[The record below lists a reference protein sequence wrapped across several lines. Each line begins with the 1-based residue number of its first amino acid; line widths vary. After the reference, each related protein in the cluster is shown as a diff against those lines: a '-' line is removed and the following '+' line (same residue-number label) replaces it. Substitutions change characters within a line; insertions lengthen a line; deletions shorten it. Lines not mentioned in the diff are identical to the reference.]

1 MAIDI
6 ARREFIA
13 ALGGTAVAGVAPPF
27 ALAEAGYPSGVVNL
41 IVPVPAKMPLPAA
54 FISGTSTQGMRDLSG
69 EPEGHAPGSP
79 GITPTWTSS
88 AKDIV
93 GCALGPSRVW
103 FTLGFGIVNEVYY
116 PRLDIPQI
124 RDLGF
129 IVADGLGFWVEVKRL
144 ENYTLQLMAPGTP
157 AVEITHTHERFT
169 LTLRV
174 TPDPDRD
181 VLVIEVTLAG
191 DAALTPYVLIAP
203 RLGTEGRDNTAE
215 IQRYGTRR
223 VLAAE
228 QGPFGL
234 ALAAVDDAQK
244 DAFGPA
250 SVGYVGESDGWQ
262 DFHRNGA
269 LTLQYASAG
278 PGNVALI
285 GALPRKAVL
294 GLGFGSSMQAAAT
307 LAVSSLMQ
315 PFGSLLERQ
324 IEDWRRWHLHCK
336 ERALLQPDESNEL
349 ATQFVLSSMVLRTHC
364 DKTYPGAMTASL
376 SVPWGN
382 SRDDRGGYHLVWPRD
397 LVQCATALLAFGAE
411 QEVRSTLRYLIAT
424 QKQDGSWY
432 QNQWLGGTPYWQGL
446 QLDEV
451 AFPVLLAASMAEREA
466 LNGIAVTDMIHRALC
481 FIAATG
487 PSSPQDRWEEN
498 AGINT
503 FTLSVCIAALVAGAA
518 FLPQPAKELAL
529 TLADFWN
536 NRIES
541 WTAVRGTPLAR
552 RFGVEGYYI
561 HVAPP
566 EVLCDPDSSQSI
578 LNLKN
583 RSRNAAVPADE
594 EIGIDFLQL
603 VRFGLRSANDPQIRD
618 SITVVDALLKVDT
631 PNGPAWHRFNGDG
644 YGEHDDGRPFDGT
657 GRGRAWPLLI
667 GERGHYEL
675 IAGNDPAPYLKA
687 MAAMTGL
694 GGMMPEQVWDSAAL
708 PERRLFP
715 GRPTGSAMPLAWAHA
730 EFVKLMISR
739 HLEYPFDR
747 PAAVWRRYGGRR
759 PEPKRA
765 IWCLHAP
772 IGRIGHGMALIIAL
786 PRGARIH
793 WGMNGWQN
801 VTDGE
806 TQDTGLG
813 LHGFELGAAALSH
826 AHCINF
832 TFQWRDTQ
840 DWVGKDFHV
849 AIEGEN

>member
-1 MAIDI
+1 
-6 ARREFIA
+6 
-13 ALGGTAVAGVAPPF
+13 
-27 ALAEAGYPSGVVNL
+27 
-41 IVPVPAKMPLPAA
+41 
-54 FISGTSTQGMRDLSG
+54 MRDLSG
-69 EPEGHAPGSP
+69 KSEGRAPGNP
-79 GITPTWTSS
+79 GIAPTWTSS

-129 IVADGLGFWVEVKRL
+129 IVADGLGFWVEIKRL
-144 ENYTLQLMAPGTP
+144 RNYTLRLLAPGTP
-157 AVEITHTHERFT
+157 AVEIEHTHERFT

-181 VLVIEVTLAG
+181 VLVIEVNLVGDETLR
-191 DAALTPYVLIAP
+191 PYVLIAP
-203 RLGTEGRDNTAE
+203 RLGTVGQDNTAE

-223 VLAAE
+223 VLVAG

-234 ALAAVDDAQK
+234 ALAAVDGAQK

-250 SVGYVGESDGWQ
+250 SAGYVGESDGWQ
-262 DFHRNGA
+262 DFHRHGA

-285 GALPRKAVL
+285 GALPRNAVL
-294 GLGFGSSMQAAAT
+294 GLGFGSSMQDAAT

-315 PFGSLLERQ
+315 PFSGLLERQ
-324 IEDWRRWHLHCK
+324 IEDWRKWHLRCE
-336 ERALLQPDESNEL
+336 ERCLLRPDESNEL
-349 ATQFVLSSMVLRTHC
+349 ATQFVLSSMVLRSHR

-411 QEVRSTLRYLIAT
+411 QEVRDTLSYLIAT
-424 QKQDGSWY
+424 QKLDGSWY
-432 QNQWLGGTPYWQGL
+432 QNQWLGGTPYWRGL

-451 AFPVLLAASMAEREA
+451 AFPVLLAASLVERGA
-466 LNGIAVTDMIHRALC
+466 LNGIAVTDMIHRALSY
-481 FIAATG
+481 IATTG

-498 AGINT
+498 AGINC
-503 FTLSVCIAALVAGAA
+503 FTISVCIAALVSGAE
-518 FLPQPAKELAL
+518 FLPQPAKEFAL

-536 NRIES
+536 DRIES

-552 RFGVEGYYI
+552 GFGVAGYYI
-561 HVAPP
+561 RVAPS
-566 EVLCDPDSSQSI
+566 EVLFDPESLRSI

-583 RSRNAAVPADE
+583 RSRNAGVPADE
-594 EIGIDFLQL
+594 EIGVDFLQL
-603 VRFGLRSANDPQIRD
+603 VRFGLRSADDPWIRD
-618 SITVVDALLKVDT
+618 SITVLDALLKVDT
-631 PNGPAWHRFNGDG
+631 PKGAAWHRYNGDG
-644 YGEHDDGRPFDGT
+644 YGEHADGRPFDGT

-675 IAGNDPAPYLKA
+675 VAGNDPSPYLRA
-687 MAAMTGL
+687 MAAMTGP

-708 PERRLFP
+708 PERRLYP
-715 GRPTGSAMPLAWAHA
+715 GQPTGSAMPLAWAHA
-730 EFVKLMISR
+730 EFVKLMISH

-759 PEPKRA
+759 PEAKHA
-765 IWCLHAP
+765 VWCLHAP
-772 IGRIGHGMALIIAL
+772 IGRIGHDMALIIAL
-786 PRGARIH
+786 PRAARIH
-793 WGMNGWQN
+793 WGTNGWQN
-801 VTDGE
+801 VADGE

-826 AHCINF
+826 ARCINF

-840 DWVGKDFHV
+840 GWVGKDFKV
-849 AIEGEN
+849 AIDGENQEEAGRRL

>member
-1 MAIDI
+1 MQ
-6 ARREFIA
+6 
-13 ALGGTAVAGVAPPF
+13 
-27 ALAEAGYPSGVVNL
+27 VV
-41 IVPVPAKMPLPAA
+41 
-54 FISGTSTQGMRDLSG
+54 STSSTNTQGMRDLSG
-69 EPEGHAPGSP
+69 KSEGRAPGSP
-79 GITPTWTSS
+79 GIAPTWTSS

-129 IVADGLGFWVEVKRL
+129 IVADGCGFWVEVKRL
-144 ENYTLQLMAPGTP
+144 QDYTLRLLAPGTP
-157 AVEITHTHERFT
+157 AVEIVHTHERFT

-174 TPDPDRD
+174 TPDAERD
-181 VLVIEVTLAG
+181 VLAIEVTLAG
-191 DAALTPYVLIAP
+191 DAALRPYVLIAP

-228 QGPFGL
+228 QGPFGI
-234 ALAAVDDAQK
+234 ALAAVDEAQNDVFDA
-244 DAFGPA
+244 A
-250 SVGYVGESDGWQ
+250 SAGYVGESDGWQ

-269 LTLQYASAG
+269 LTWQYASAG

-294 GLGFGSSMQAAAT
+294 GLGFGSSAQAAAT
-307 LAVSSLMQ
+307 LAISSLTQ
-315 PFGSLLERQ
+315 PFANLLERQ
-324 IEDWRRWHLHCK
+324 IEDWRRWHARCM
-336 ERALLQPDESNEL
+336 ERALLRSEDTNEL
-349 ATQFVLSSMVLRTHC
+349 ADQFVVSSMVLRTHR

-411 QEVRSTLRYLIAT
+411 EEGRNTLRYLIAT
-424 QKQDGSWY
+424 QKSDGSWY
-432 QNQWLGGTPYWQGL
+432 QNQWLGGSPYWQGL

-451 AFPVLLAASMAEREA
+451 AFPVLLAASMAERDA
-466 LNGIAVTDMIHRALC
+466 LNGIAVADMVHRALC

-498 AGINT
+498 AGINC
-503 FTLSVCIAALVAGAA
+503 FTLSVCIAALVAGAE
-518 FLPQPAKELAL
+518 FLPQSAKEFALA
-529 TLADFWN
+529 LADFWN

-541 WTAVRGTPLAR
+541 WTAVQGTPLAR
-552 RFGVEGYYI
+552 ELGVDGYYI
-561 HVAPP
+561 RVAPP
-566 EVLCDPDSSQSI
+566 EVPSDPESSQSI

-583 RSRNAAVPADE
+583 RRRAAVPADE

-603 VRFGLRSANDPQIRD
+603 VRFGLREANDQLIRD
-618 SITVVDALLKVDT
+618 SIKAVDALLKVDT
-631 PNGPAWHRFNGDG
+631 PNGPAWHRYNGDG
-644 YGEHDDGRPFDGT
+644 YGEHNDGRPFDGT
-657 GRGRAWPLLI
+657 GRGRAWPLLT

-675 IAGNDPAPYLKA
+675 AAGNDPKLYLKT
-687 MAAMTGL
+687 MAAMAGT

-715 GRPTGSAMPLAWAHA
+715 GRPTGSAMPLAWTHA

-739 HLEYPFDR
+739 QLGYPFDR

-759 PEPKRA
+759 PEAKRA

-772 IGRIGHGMALIIAL
+772 IGRIEHGMALIIAL
-786 PRGARIH
+786 PRAARIH
-793 WGMNGWQN
+793 WGTNGWQN
-801 VTDGE
+801 AADDE
-806 TQDTGLG
+806 TQDAGLG
-813 LHGFELGAAALSH
+813 LHGFEVTESVLSQVRS
-826 AHCINF
+826 INF

-840 DWVGKDFHV
+840 DWVGKDFLV
-849 AIEGEN
+849 AIDGANVPQD

>member
-1 MAIDI
+1 
-6 ARREFIA
+6 
-13 ALGGTAVAGVAPPF
+13 
-27 ALAEAGYPSGVVNL
+27 
-41 IVPVPAKMPLPAA
+41 MPLPEA
-54 FISGTSTQGMRDLSG
+54 FISGTSTTIMHDLSG
-69 EPEGHAPGSP
+69 KPEGHALGRP
-79 GITPTWTSS
+79 GIAPTWTSS

-103 FTLGFGIVNEVYY
+103 FTLGFGIVNEVYH

-129 IVADGLGFWVEVKRL
+129 IVADDLGFWVEIKRL
-144 ENYTLQLMAPGTP
+144 ENYTLQLLAPGTP
-157 AVEITHTHERFT
+157 AVEIVHRHERFT

-181 VLVIEVTLAG
+181 VLVIEVNLSG
-191 DAALTPYVLIAP
+191 DAGLRPYVLLAP
-203 RLGTEGRDNTAE
+203 RLGTAGHDNFAE
-215 IQRYGTRR
+215 IQRHGTRR

-234 ALAAVDDAQK
+234 ALVAVDDAQQ
-244 DAFGPA
+244 DAFGAA
-250 SVGYVGESDGWQ
+250 SAGYVGENDGWQ

-294 GLGFGSSMQAAAT
+294 GLGFATSMQAAAT
-307 LAVSSLMQ
+307 LATSSLMQ
-315 PFGSLLERQ
+315 PFNSLLERQ
-324 IEDWRRWHLHCK
+324 IEDWRRWHLTRK

-349 ATQFVLSSMVLRTHC
+349 ATQFVLSSMVLRTHR

-397 LVQCATALLAFGAE
+397 LVQSATAMLAFGAE
-411 QEVRSTLRYLIAT
+411 QEARDTLRYLIAT

-446 QLDEV
+446 QLDET
-451 AFPVLLAASMAEREA
+451 AFPVLLAASMAERKA
-466 LNGIAVTDMIHRALC
+466 LDGIAVTDMVHRALC

-503 FTLSVCIAALVAGAA
+503 FTLSACIAALVAGAE
-518 FLPQPAKELAL
+518 FLPQPAKDFALA
-529 TLADFWN
+529 LADFWDD
-536 NRIES
+536 RIES
-541 WTAVRGTPLAR
+541 WTAVRATPLAR
-552 RFGVEGYYI
+552 RLGVEGYYI
-561 HVAPP
+561 RVAPP
-566 EVLCDPDSSQSI
+566 DVPCNPESLQSI
-578 LNLKN
+578 LSLKN
-583 RSRNAAVPADE
+583 QSRKSAVPADE

-603 VRFGLRSANDPQIRD
+603 VRFGLRSATDPLIRD

-631 PNGPAWHRFNGDG
+631 PNGPAWHRYNGDG

-657 GRGRAWPLLI
+657 GRGRVWPLLT

-675 IAGNDPAPYLKA
+675 VAGNNPEPYLKA
-687 MAAMTGL
+687 MAAMTGP

-715 GRPTGSAMPLAWAHA
+715 GRPTGSAMPLAWTHA
-730 EFVKLMISR
+730 EFVKLMISH
-739 HLEYPFDR
+739 HLGYPFDR
-747 PAAVWRRYGGRR
+747 PAAVWRRYCGRR
-759 PEPKRA
+759 PEVKCA
-765 IWCLHAP
+765 VWCLHAP
-772 IGRIGHGMALIIAL
+772 ISPIAHGMTLIVAL
-786 PRGARIH
+786 PRAARIH
-793 WGMNGWQN
+793 WGVNGWQD
-801 VTDGE
+801 VTDSE

-813 LHGFELGAAALSH
+813 LYGFEISAAALSH
-826 AHCINF
+826 ANCIDF
-832 TFQWRDTQ
+832 TIQWRDTQ
-840 DWVGKDFHV
+840 DWVHKDFHIAV
-849 AIEGEN
+849 QADT

>member
-1 MAIDI
+1 
-6 ARREFIA
+6 
-13 ALGGTAVAGVAPPF
+13 
-27 ALAEAGYPSGVVNL
+27 
-41 IVPVPAKMPLPAA
+41 
-54 FISGTSTQGMRDLSG
+54 MRDLSG
-69 EPEGHAPGSP
+69 KSEGRAPGSP
-79 GITPTWTSS
+79 GIAPTWTSS

-129 IVADGLGFWVEVKRL
+129 IVADGCGFWVEVKRL
-144 ENYTLQLMAPGTP
+144 QDYTLRLLAPGTP
-157 AVEITHTHERFT
+157 AIEIVHTHERFT

-174 TPDPDRD
+174 TPDAERD
-181 VLVIEVTLAG
+181 VLAIEVTLAG
-191 DAALTPYVLIAP
+191 DAALRPYVLIAP

-228 QGPFGL
+228 QGPFGI
-234 ALAAVDDAQK
+234 ALAAVDEAQNDVFDA
-244 DAFGPA
+244 A
-250 SVGYVGESDGWQ
+250 SAGYVGESDGWQ

-269 LTLQYASAG
+269 LTWQYASAG

-294 GLGFGSSMQAAAT
+294 GLGFGSSAQAAAT
-307 LAVSSLMQ
+307 LAISSLTQ
-315 PFGSLLERQ
+315 PFANLLERQ
-324 IEDWRRWHLHCK
+324 IEDWRRWHARCM
-336 ERALLQPDESNEL
+336 ERALLRSEDTNEL
-349 ATQFVLSSMVLRTHC
+349 ADQFVVSSMVLRTHR

-411 QEVRSTLRYLIAT
+411 EEGRNTLRYLIAT
-424 QKQDGSWY
+424 QKSDGSWY
-432 QNQWLGGTPYWQGL
+432 QNQWLGGSPYWQGL

-451 AFPVLLAASMAEREA
+451 AFPVLLAASMAERDA
-466 LNGIAVTDMIHRALC
+466 LNGIAVADMVHRALC

-498 AGINT
+498 AGINC
-503 FTLSVCIAALVAGAA
+503 FTLSVCIAALVAGAE
-518 FLPQPAKELAL
+518 FLPQPAKEFALA
-529 TLADFWN
+529 LADFWN
-536 NRIES
+536 DRIES

-552 RFGVEGYYI
+552 QLGVDGYYI
-561 HVAPP
+561 RVAPP
-566 EVLCDPDSSQSI
+566 EVPSDPESSQSI

-583 RSRNAAVPADE
+583 RRRAAVPADE

-603 VRFGLRSANDPQIRD
+603 VRFGLRGANDQLIRD
-618 SITVVDALLKVDT
+618 SIKAVDALLKVDT
-631 PNGPAWHRFNGDG
+631 PNGPAWHRYNGDG
-644 YGEHDDGRPFDGT
+644 YGEHNDGRPFDGT
-657 GRGRAWPLLI
+657 GRGRAWPLLT

-675 IAGNDPAPYLKA
+675 AAGNDPKLYLKT
-687 MAAMTGL
+687 MAAMAGP

-715 GRPTGSAMPLAWAHA
+715 GRPTGSAMPLAWTHA

-739 HLEYPFDR
+739 QLGYPFDR

-759 PEPKRA
+759 PEAKRA

-772 IGRIGHGMALIIAL
+772 IGRIEHGMALIIAL
-786 PRGARIH
+786 PRAARIH
-793 WGMNGWQN
+793 WGTNGWQN
-801 VTDGE
+801 AADDE
-806 TQDTGLG
+806 TQDAGLGLLRFRSHRIRVVTGTFNQFYISMARHTGLG
-813 LHGFELGAAALSH
+813 GQRLPCLHRR
-826 AHCINF
+826 C
-832 TFQWRDTQ
+832 Q
-840 DWVGKDFHV
+840 
-849 AIEGEN
+849 